1 MSPLLQVE
9 GLVKTF
15 PAGGPPWRRR
25 RVHAVSGIDLV
36 VGQGRTLGL
45 VGESGSGKST
55 LGRCILGLDRPDDGR
70 VLFEGA
76 DVAAMSRT
84 ARARFRRRVQPV
96 LQDPFGSLDPRW
108 PVGRSVREALDV
120 HRIGSPHERDERVRE
135 LFDRVGLS
143 PSLATRLPQHLS
155 GGQRQRVGIA
165 AALTTEPDLIVA
177 DEPVSALDV
186 SVQAQVLNLFADL
199 QRDLGVAAVFIAHDL
214 GVVEHVSDDVAVMY
228 LGRVVE
234 SGPAGEVL
242 SRPQHPYTRALV
254 EAIPHPDPRRRAQH
268 QPLPGEIPS
277 PVDPPPGC
285 AFHPRCALVREDC
298 RRERPVLTLVSG
310 GSRVACPVV
319 VQHPLLPPD
328 IPPDTAHPT
337 ESGRTTCPPQT

>member
-1 MSPLLQVE
+1 MSALLQVE

-25 RVHAVSGIDLV
+25 RVHAVSGVDLV
-36 VGQGRTLGL
+36 VGEGRTLGL

-55 LGRCILGLDRPDDGR
+55 VGRCILGLDRPDSGR

-76 DVAAMSRT
+76 DLAAMSRT
-84 ARARFRRRVQPV
+84 ERARFRRRVQPV
-96 LQDPFGSLDPRW
+96 LQDPYGSLDPRW

-120 HRIGSPHERDERVRE
+120 HRIGSPSDRDERVRE
-135 LFDRVGLS
+135 LFDRVGLN

-234 SGPAGEVL
+234 TGPAGEVL
-242 SRPQHPYTRALV
+242 HRPQHP
-254 EAIPHPDPRRRAQH
+254 
-268 QPLPGEIPS
+268 
-277 PVDPPPGC
+277 DPPPGC

-298 RRERPVLTLVSG
+298 RRERPVLTLVRG
-310 GSRVACPVV
+310 GSSVACPVV
-319 VQHPLLPPD
+319 VRHPLPSPV
-328 IPPDTAHPT
+328 PAHPI

>member
-1 MSPLLQVE
+1 MTALLQVE
-9 GLVKTF
+9 DLVKTF

-25 RVHAVSGIDLV
+25 RVHAVTGVDLRL
-36 VGQGRTLGL
+36 GRGRTLGL

-55 LGRCILGLDRPDDGR
+55 LGRCVLGLTRPDSGR
-70 VLFEGA
+70 VLFDGQ
-76 DVAAMSRT
+76 DVHAMSRT
-84 ARARFRRRVQPV
+84 AAAEFRRRAQPV
-96 LQDPFGSLDPRW
+96 FQDPFGSLDPRW

-120 HRIGSPHERDERVRE
+120 HRVGTPLDRDRRVAD

-143 PSLATRLPQHLS
+143 PSLAGRLPRQLS

-186 SVQAQVLNLFADL
+186 SVQAQVLNLFTDL
-199 QRDLGVAAVFIAHDL
+199 QRDLGLTTVFIAHDL

-234 SGPAGEVL
+234 HGLVATVL
-242 SRPQHPYTRALV
+242 QDPLHPYTRALV
-254 EAIPHPDPRRRAQH
+254 AAIPHPDPRRRLTH
-268 QPLPGEIPS
+268 DPLPGEIPS

-285 AFHPRCALVREDC
+285 AFHPRCALAVPGC
-298 RRERPVLTLVSG
+298 RDALPALLDVDNGRQL
-310 GSRVACPVV
+310 ACPVV
-319 VQHPLLPPD
+319 ARQLS
-328 IPPDTAHPT
+328 A
-337 ESGRTTCPPQT
+337 S